1 MRANSAVNWA
11 RGELPQPRSWKVTEK
26 RKGKEEKMLLRGLRV
41 PCSIFCVPRLVFR
54 VSCSIR
60 HARTSFENF
69 GCERGLRLS
78 THWQWSVMVTGEQAS
93 KRAIEQSSN
102 RAHDQPD
109 NQFIHPMHGSV
120 LHPALSRVLR
130 TRTYI
135 TRARNMYDV
144 LFCESQLVKT
154 RAVRSG
160 DRICIRSIKKIESF
174 LG

>member
-26 RKGKEEKMLLRGLRV
+26 TKGKEEKMLLRSLRV

-93 KRAIEQSSN
+93 KRASEQSSN
-102 RAHDQPD
+102 RATEHTT
-109 NQFIHPMHGSV
+109 N
-120 LHPALSRVLR
+120 R
-130 TRTYI
+130 TTSSSIRCT
-135 TRARNMYDV
+135 
-144 LFCESQLVKT
+144 
-154 RAVRSG
+154 VRSFTRHYPECYVLA
-160 DRICIRSIKKIESF
+160 RILHVLAICTTSF
-174 LG
+174 FANRN